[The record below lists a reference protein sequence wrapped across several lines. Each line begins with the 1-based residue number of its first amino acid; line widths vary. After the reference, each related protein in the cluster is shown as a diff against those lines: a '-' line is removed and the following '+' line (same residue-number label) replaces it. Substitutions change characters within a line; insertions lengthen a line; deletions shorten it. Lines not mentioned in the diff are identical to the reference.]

1 MGLGLLYISDNIRD
15 LTDFL
20 ILSQSQLEGEDAEMK
35 DAVDDTRLAYTV
47 MDVYGGN
54 VTQN

>member
-54 VTQN
+54 VT